1 MRIELI
7 LFICNGNFDKIWFFW
22 LMDYDFVKCCGF
34 ELELDII
41 RGFSFKGGEFDGGI
55 RFFEG
60 DYIV

>member
-1 MRIELI
+1 
-7 LFICNGNFDKIWFFW
+7 
-22 LMDYDFVKCCGF
+22 MDYDFVKCCGF

-55 RFFEG
+55 WFFEG